1 MAAGVPGAGGLPM
14 GLLRRTTAAIPALA
28 VALAAACSPGD
39 APERAEVLLRV
50 GYAAPTEAGVS
61 TATGLD
67 QLIDLLTREA
77 LFRSGPDGRVEP
89 WLAETWSANHDG
101 TVVSVVLRRDAAFH
115 DGSPVTSEDV
125 KASLDRVRVSPPRI
139 ARNPVLGDIK
149 SIEIEGPHRLVI
161 NLTRP
166 SAQLLPY
173 GLGNL
178 FEKLGPKDQHIAT
191 GPFVVLASRDEETT
205 LRANRYYYQGRSE
218 IDTVRIKTYPTLRM
232 AWAAM
237 MRSEIDMLFNVPIE
251 AREFVETDPSVRVFS
266 RDTPYAYALMFNTR
280 HPPFDDPRVRV
291 ALSSAIDREAIIE
304 SAFRG
309 HSSVASGIWASH
321 WAYDGVELTYDYD
334 PRRADRELSEL
345 GFQSPVPANP
355 DSTGGLLS
363 RLHFDVLVGIDQ
375 TRFEPIALLVQ
386 KQFRQIGVEM
396 GLDAKPFAEVQ
407 AQMYGD
413 SWDAV
418 LLKVNTARNLSRLF
432 TYWHSSQV
440 YAVSGFTG
448 ADDVLDSLRSSV
460 TEADI
465 SAAASEFQRVLFEEA
480 PAIFLTGAEDAR
492 AVSRRFVIP
501 DTPGRDVI
509 QTLWQWR
516 VADKAPAN

>member
-1 MAAGVPGAGGLPM
+1 M
-14 GLLRRTTAAIPALA
+14 
-28 VALAAACSPGD
+28 
-39 APERAEVLLRV
+39 
-50 GYAAPTEAGVS
+50 
-61 TATGLD
+61 
-67 QLIDLLTREA
+67 
-77 LFRSGPDGRVEP
+77 
-89 WLAETWSANHDG
+89 
-101 TVVSVVLRRDAAFH
+101 
-115 DGSPVTSEDV
+115 
-125 KASLDRVRVSPPRI
+125 
-139 ARNPVLGDIK
+139 
-149 SIEIEGPHRLVI
+149 
-161 NLTRP
+161 
-166 SAQLLPY
+166 
-173 GLGNL
+173 
-178 FEKLGPKDQHIAT
+178 
-191 GPFVVLASRDEETT
+191 
-205 LRANRYYYQGRSE
+205 
-218 IDTVRIKTYPTLRM
+218 
-232 AWAAM
+232 
-237 MRSEIDMLFNVPIE
+237 
-251 AREFVETDPSVRVFS
+251 
-266 RDTPYAYALMFNTR
+266 
-280 HPPFDDPRVRV
+280 
-291 ALSSAIDREAIIE
+291 
-304 SAFRG
+304 
-309 HSSVASGIWASH
+309 
-321 WAYDGVELTYDYD
+321 
-334 PRRADRELSEL
+334 
-345 GFQSPVPANP
+345 
-355 DSTGGLLS
+355 S

>member
-1 MAAGVPGAGGLPM
+1 MAAGVRGAGGSSVR
-14 GLLRRTTAAIPALA
+14 LLHRSTTSIAALA
-28 VALAAACSPGD
+28 VALVAACSPGV
-39 APERAEVLLRV
+39 APERAEIVLTV
-50 GYAAPTEAGVS
+50 GYAAPTEAGVA

-67 QLIDLLTREA
+67 QLIDQLTREA

-89 WLAETWSANHDG
+89 WLAETWSADDDG
-101 TVVSVVLRRDAAFH
+101 TAVTVVLRRDAVFH
-115 DGSPVTSEDV
+115 DGSPVTSHDV
-125 KASLDRVRVSPPRI
+125 KASLDRMRVSPPRI
-139 ARNPVLGDIK
+139 ARNPVLGDIE
-149 SIEIEGPHRLVI
+149 SIGIEGPHRLVI
-161 NLTRP
+161 SLTRP

-178 FEKLGPKDQHIAT
+178 FEKLGPKGQHIAT
-191 GPFVVLASRDEETT
+191 GPFVVESSSDEETT
-205 LRANRYYYQGRSE
+205 LRANRNYYQGRSE

-237 MRSEIDMLFNVPIE
+237 MRSEIDLLFNVPIE
-251 AREFVETDPSVRVFS
+251 AREFVETDSSVRVFS

-291 ALSSAIDREAIIE
+291 ALSRAIDREAIID

-309 HSSVASGIWASH
+309 HSSVASGIWATH

-345 GFQSPVPANP
+345 GFQRPVPADR
-355 DSTGGLLS
+355 DSKKGFSS
-363 RLHFDVLVGIDQ
+363 RLHFEVLVGVDQ

-396 GLDAKPFAEVQ
+396 GVDALPFAEVE
-407 AQMYGD
+407 AQMYAD

-418 LLKVNTARNLSRLF
+418 LLRLNTARNLGRLF

-448 ADDVLDSLRSSV
+448 TDDVMESLHSSV
-460 TEADI
+460 TEADM

-480 PAIFLTGAEDAR
+480 PAIFLTGPEDAR

-501 DTPGRDVI
+501 DAPGRDII

-516 VADKAPAN
+516 VADKTSAN